1 MNIISIPLDIR
12 PYNYDFLISLASMDS
27 NISLKMPAKEILGYK
42 KQPASHQAVDDFIN
56 SHCADSDALIISL
69 DMYLYGG
76 LFPAAHTKSILFIA
90 ITRH

>member
-42 KQPASHQAVDDFIN
+42 RL
-56 SHCADSDALIISL
+56 C
-69 DMYLYGG
+69 
-76 LFPAAHTKSILFIA
+76 
-90 ITRH
+90 